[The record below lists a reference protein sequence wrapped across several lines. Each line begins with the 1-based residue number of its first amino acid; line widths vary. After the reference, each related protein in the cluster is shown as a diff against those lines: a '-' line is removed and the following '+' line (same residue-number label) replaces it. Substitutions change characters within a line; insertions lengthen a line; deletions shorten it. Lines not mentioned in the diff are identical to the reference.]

1 MFSGL
6 KRTCQARLEQ
16 HNESRRVP
24 ALAAAAA
31 PAVAAP
37 AKRRRVAPGATSAPA
52 SAATA
57 SRHGESADPL
67 SIFDASA
74 FGSDVLDLD
83 ALLALEP
90 AGAAGREPAAA
101 VAAAMAPPPVVS
113 ALAAEVAASLG
124 AHCAHI
130 KLPRSA
136 GLDAGQPLSSELTS
150 SITRLLAAL
159 GVPPAALAACV
170 RPGCV
175 LLTLDV
181 LTPARGAGGSG
192 DALAPA
198 RLLAALAADEGA
210 LGALLRAQP
219 HATVRI
225 GDAEA
230 TATPPGAAAVVERV
244 AAAPRPPPIAPLVA
258 LSTDAVALAPLAPL
272 DGTLVARLGAAV
284 LPIAPLPGGGLALPA
299 CGLEGALLLELLQ
312 EDAPLHRAGA
322 PRPVLL
328 TTDARAA
335 AELATALDALACHSR
350 SAAERAVLLLGAA
363 MAPQAAAAV
372 LAPASAL
379 AACLRLPATLT
390 RLSLALRQRC
400 AAEAVPFEPLFL
412 RLLRAAGAGAARAA
426 LYEAHPDIAAGVA
439 AAAGALRAAAAEGHA
454 LPPCVLAA
462 AADALARAQQ
472 PQPHAAAV
480 LAALAASCVAPPDE
494 ADADDEAEGAA
505 ADAALAALLAAR
517 TAARFAETET
527 GYVEWLCDINLG
539 LWRSTGIL
547 ALFVHTVHTCLYFAY
562 IRNQPSAAA
571 LLARGAVLRKQVND
585 VRFYDPADLSAPPL
599 TMLDYPWHEVLAAAP
614 IYVAWT
620 TLVHI
625 PTHICILACANSA
638 RLRPFVR
645 RNYEAVYGTLCALE
659 LSSYI
664 FMDSYIYYVTGRVP
678 RYATADCT
686 MHALGVLLFHR
697 TGMFRLPL
705 SLFIVALRSFVTLG
719 TCIRTGAWQGLLWRE
734 NAVQAAALALMGV
747 LAPLTDRR
755 LRARYAAHAAAKLA
769 VKEKVA

>member
-1 MFSGL
+1 MFTGL

-31 PAVAAP
+31 PAAAP
-37 AKRRRVAPGATSAPA
+37 PGAKRRRVAPGSAPA

-57 SRHGESADPL
+57 SRAGESTDPL
-67 SIFDASA
+67 SVFNLSA

-90 AGAAGREPAAA
+90 AAGREPAPAPA
-101 VAAAMAPPPVVS
+101 PAPAPPPAVS

-124 AHCAHI
+124 AHCAHL
-130 KLPRSA
+130 KLPHAA
-136 GLDAGQPLSSELTS
+136 GLQPGQPLPPELTA

-170 RPGCV
+170 RAGCV
-175 LLTLDV
+175 LVTLDL
-181 LTPARGAGGSG
+181 LTTQRGGNN

-210 LGALLRAQP
+210 IGALMRAQP
-219 HATVRI
+219 HATVRF
-225 GDAEA
+225 GDVEA

-258 LSTDAVALAPLAPL
+258 LSSVDVTLSPMAQL
-272 DGTLVARLGAAV
+272 DGGGGTLVARLGAAA
-284 LPIAPLPGGGLALPA
+284 LPLTPLPGGALSLPA
-299 CGLEGALLLELLQ
+299 CGLEGALLLELLP
-312 EDAPLHRAGA
+312 DGAPLRRCGA

-335 AELATALDALACHSR
+335 AELAPALDALARDSR
-350 SAAERAVLLLGAA
+350 DAAERAVRLIGAA
-363 MAPQAAAAV
+363 LAPQATAAV
-372 LAPASAL
+372 LAAATAL
-379 AACLRLPATLT
+379 AACLRLPATAT
-390 RLSLALRQRC
+390 RLSLALRLRC
-400 AAEAVPFEPLFL
+400 ALEAVPFEPHFL

-426 LYEAHPDIAAGVA
+426 LHAAHPEIVAGMA

-454 LPPCVLAA
+454 LPPCALAA
-462 AADALARAQQ
+462 AADALARASQ

-480 LAALAASCVAPPDE
+480 LAAFADSCAAAADE
-494 ADADDEAEGAA
+494 ADEDDEAEGAA
-505 ADAALAALLAAR
+505 ADAALTALLAAR
-517 TAARFAETET
+517 TAAVSAETEA
-527 GYVEWLCDINLG
+527 GYVAWLCEVNLG
-539 LWRSTGIL
+539 LWRTTGIL

-562 IRNQPSAAA
+562 IRNQASAAP

-585 VRFYDPADLSAPPL
+585 VRFYDPADLAAPPL
-599 TMLDYPWHEVLAAAP
+599 TMLDYPWHEVLDAAP
-614 IYVAWT
+614 GYVAWT
-620 TLVHI
+620 VLVHI

-645 RNYEAVYGTLCALE
+645 RHYEAIYGTLCTLE

-678 RYATADCT
+678 RYAFADCT
-686 MHALGVLLFHR
+686 MHAIGVLMFHR

-705 SLFIVALRSFVTLG
+705 SLFIIALRSFVTLG
-719 TCIRTGAWQGLLWRE
+719 TCVRTGAWWGLLWRE

-747 LAPLTDRR
+747 LAPWTDRR
-755 LRARYAAHAAAKLA
+755 LRARYAEHAAAKLA
-769 VKEKVA
+769 AKEKVA